1 MKQTVL
7 WLSCGRNNMGTVRDV
22 ISAMTDVLTLTKEVD
37 SVGAT
42 LKEFAQEV
50 RQDLKD
56 HEKRLIRIET
66 MVEMSKSSKQ
76 IEIK

>member
-1 MKQTVL
+1 
-7 WLSCGRNNMGTVRDV
+7 MGTVKDV

-37 SVGAT
+37 NVGAT
-42 LKEFAQEV
+42 LKELTKEV

-66 MVEMSKSSKQ
+66 MVEMSQGKRLKS
-76 IEIK
+76 IEGE

>member
-1 MKQTVL
+1 
-7 WLSCGRNNMGTVRDV
+7 MGTVRDV
-22 ISAMTDVLTLTKEVD
+22 ISVMTDVLTLTKEVD
-37 SVGAT
+37 SMGVT
-42 LKEFAQEV
+42 LKEFAQEI

-76 IEIK
+76 IETK

>member
-1 MKQTVL
+1 
-7 WLSCGRNNMGTVRDV
+7 MGTVRDV

-37 SVGAT
+37 SMGVT
-42 LKEFAQEV
+42 LKEFAQEI

-76 IEIK
+76 IETK